1 MDEKENTNQVAEVKN
16 LKETKNF
23 SKTKDVISKNNSKTE
38 IELITAYAQLAFHTL
53 KNSNTDITAK
63 SIKEEVTMFYEK
75 FGNTEVK
82 RLANIIMKDGKTVP
96 NAVIILPRMPR
107 NLYPMKIEI
116 LTARIPGADCE
127 IANRSI
133 KSSCAIH
140 FRLVTISFSISG
152 TIAYPP
158 PMVKAPI
165 LKKIPNAS
173 K

>member
-23 SKTKDVISKNNSKTE
+23 SNNSKTE

-82 RLANIIMKDGKTVP
+82 RLANIIMK
-96 NAVIILPRMPR
+96 
-107 NLYPMKIEI
+107 E
-116 LTARIPGADCE
+116 
-127 IANRSI
+127 
-133 KSSCAIH
+133 
-140 FRLVTISFSISG
+140 
-152 TIAYPP
+152 
-158 PMVKAPI
+158 
-165 LKKIPNAS
+165 KKE
-173 K
+173 KK